1 MRAGKFRI
9 YLSTAGRVFTGFEYA
24 SGGGSTRTSSDQ
36 AGGQNV
42 QIARAINIGGNE
54 LTVTMPLEGGARHI
68 GVGFNDNFGSCT
80 AQVITGRPSG
90 TSKIVAQ
97 SLSGGQR
104 FEIFSIKTGGAACT
118 IQDGNVL
125 AQSAPKHLGGA
136 VARSVPNALKP
147 RRRHQ
152 CLSSFR
158 DVKFAQRRA
167 YFA

>member
-1 MRAGKFRI
+1 LQLPAQLYGKSITVSWVKEREQREPWQQHQFVMRAGKFRI

-125 AQSAPKHLGGA
+125 AQ
-136 VARSVPNALKP
+136 
-147 RRRHQ
+147 
-152 CLSSFR
+152 
-158 DVKFAQRRA
+158 
-167 YFA
+167 